1 MARTRA
7 TPRVT
12 LAAAVV
18 LLLIAAIYLWT
29 FFPLREW
36 VDAFTRWVNGM
47 GVTGVIVFAAAYVVA
62 VVLLLPVWPLSIA
75 GGLAFGMMGIPLV
88 VVSATVGAALAFLVS
103 RYLARQI
110 VRNIAHKRPVL
121 RAIDEAVTD
130 EGWKVVILLRLSP
143 LVPFNLQNY
152 FLGATE
158 IRLLPYVLSTF
169 IGIMPGAAAYVYL
182 GTLGRFATSTEGD
195 NGYTTALLVAG
206 LVATAALVFVVGRA
220 AKEKLERLSG
230 SSGR

>member
-1 MARTRA
+1 M
-7 TPRVT
+7 
-12 LAAAVV
+12 
-18 LLLIAAIYLWT
+18 
-29 FFPLREW
+29 
-36 VDAFTRWVNGM
+36 
-47 GVTGVIVFAAAYVVA
+47 
-62 VVLLLPVWPLSIA
+62 VLLLPVWPLSIA

-152 FLGATE
+152 FLGATGYPTSALCPVYFH
-158 IRLLPYVLSTF
+158 RHYAWCSSLCLSWNARP
-169 IGIMPGAAAYVYL
+169 ICHQHR
-182 GTLGRFATSTEGD
+182 GR
-195 NGYTTALLVAG
+195 
-206 LVATAALVFVVGRA
+206 
-220 AKEKLERLSG
+220 
-230 SSGR
+230 